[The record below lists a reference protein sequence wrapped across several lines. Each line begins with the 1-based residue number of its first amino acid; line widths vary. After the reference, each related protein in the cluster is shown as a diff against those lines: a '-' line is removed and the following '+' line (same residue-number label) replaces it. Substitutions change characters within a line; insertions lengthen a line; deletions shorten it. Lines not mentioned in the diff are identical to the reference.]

1 MFAGEPPMQVKPLEK
16 VEHLE
21 RGEPVGR
28 GELGV
33 LVGLGQAAQVK
44 ASAASVESSW
54 SETIRSDLAV
64 LSRRV
69 DSSRTSFCT

>member
-28 GELGV
+28 GEFGWTWAGGAGKGFCGLGGV
-33 LVGLGQAAQVK
+33 IVVGDDLVGFGGFVS
-44 ASAASVESSW
+44 AS
-54 SETIRSDLAV
+54 
-64 LSRRV
+64 
-69 DSSRTSFCT
+69 